1 MARPE
6 KHIPPNLDEAMAELK
21 RDPSH
26 AVHAR
31 IDGLDVELRVLAAG
45 ETQPGVGTQLAGIG
59 PWEGISLEELM
70 KVLRDGRESGGS
82 ARPPEM
88 P

>member
-6 KHIPPNLDEAMAELK
+6 KHIPASLEEAMAELK

-26 AVHAR
+26 TVQAR
-31 IDGLDVELRVLAAG
+31 VDGFKVELRALPDEQTKVGLGTTLAN
-45 ETQPGVGTQLAGIG
+45 VG
-59 PWEGISLEELM
+59 PWDGISLEELA
-70 KVLRDGRESGGS
+70 KVIRDGRESGGS
-82 ARPPEM
+82 APPPEM